1 VTLGFVWAMKKLGLF
16 EIRVSGELV
25 YSVNNEDDALDKLQD
40 LALEYYE
47 TGSPDPSTIEFIR
60 HGETQSIPDG
70 ESIH

>member
-1 VTLGFVWAMKKLGLF
+1 MKKLGLF

-40 LALEYYE
+40 LALKYYE

>member
-1 VTLGFVWAMKKLGLF
+1 MTLVFVWAMKKLGLF

-47 TGSPDPSTIEFIR
+47 TGSPNPSTVEFIR
-60 HGETQSIPDG
+60 HGET
-70 ESIH
+70 

>member
-1 VTLGFVWAMKKLGLF
+1 MKKLGLF

-47 TGSPDPSTIEFIR
+47 TGSPNPSTVEFIR
-60 HGETQSIPDG
+60 HGET
-70 ESIH
+70 

>member
-1 VTLGFVWAMKKLGLF
+1 MKKLGLF